1 MAVRL
6 LLIPHN
12 SHTLVTAR
20 QEFIDAAMIEVIPS
34 NFAVTVWACTH
45 AKPDNSYS
53 VCTQNSYRGVCTK
66 PGTFS
71 NHLAHTT
78 NYLAISL
85 LLYTEAEL

>member
-12 SHTLVTAR
+12 SHTLVSAR

-45 AKPDNSYS
+45 AKPDTIHTVYTHKIA
-53 VCTQNSYRGVCTK
+53 VGVCAL
-66 PGTFS
+66 S
-71 NHLAHTT
+71 LALFLT
-78 NYLAISL
+78 I
-85 LLYTEAEL
+85 